1 MLYCRLILCIY
12 LFSDIKFAKHFKSTH
27 YIFQH
32 ASQTWFYFTCQNE
45 IGCIDHL
52 CCEGYEMTV
61 CTASYIKEG
70 ISGSVSSYTRNLLST
85 INDCYME
92 WRCST

>member
-61 CTASYIKEG
+61 LMKMS
-70 ISGSVSSYTRNLLST
+70 SGAMFSVQHHT
-85 INDCYME
+85 
-92 WRCST
+92 